1 MCRLYCMRSNYP
13 RKVECELIGAQ
24 NALIVQSLQ
33 DERGMSNP
41 DGWGLASYRN
51 GEPCVDRQIEPAY
64 ADEAFRWAAASV
76 HACDVMAHVRR
87 GTVGGLRLENTHPF
101 VHGSWMLAHNGT
113 VGAFEAIRGRLL
125 ETMAP
130 APRAAIR
137 GDTDSEHLFQ
147 FLLSLR
153 EREAG
158 APLVEVVGLG
168 LHRISDWSREEDPDP
183 ELALSVLWTDGRELV
198 GSRLNRSLWYV
209 ERGSVHPCEVCK
221 GELHVEGDPGSAYQA
236 VVVASEPITT
246 TEEWS
251 EVPDGALFTVGR
263 EAGLKVHS

>member
-130 APRAAIR
+130 APRAAGR
-137 GDTDSEHLFQ
+137 DSGRYGQ
-147 FLLSLR
+147 RASLSVPALASGAGGR
-153 EREAG
+153 G
-158 APLVEVVGLG
+158 APG
-168 LHRISDWSREEDPDP
+168 
-183 ELALSVLWTDGRELV
+183 
-198 GSRLNRSLWYV
+198 GSS
-209 ERGSVHPCEVCK
+209 G
-221 GELHVEGDPGSAYQA
+221 PGSPPDQRLVPRGGPGPRAGSERTVDRRPGAGRLQA
-236 VVVASEPITT
+236 QPFPVVCRAGIRPPVRGVQRRASRRGRPGQR
-246 TEEWS
+246 
-251 EVPDGALFTVGR
+251 VPGSCRRL
-263 EAGLKVHS
+263 